1 MKLIILDREG
11 EIIEKY
17 EDLKNCTTSI
27 DSVKW
32 DGGSME
38 GIKNNF
44 LVIEEE
50 IEMDKKSLPL
60 YTQNFYKEII
70 IREMKKECNEK
81 ILSGFTSSNGE
92 KYRFNYN
99 DQQNLNQKVSLL
111 MLNPQLKEI
120 QLKTKDGKI
129 TKHTRDEF
137 ISLVKEAEDFKTDLI
152 SQYRKRKKEVQ
163 DLNDIEL
170 IKKFNFENGKGG

>member
-1 MKLIILDREG
+1 MKLIILDKEG

-17 EDLKNCTTSI
+17 EDLKECTASI

-38 GIKNNF
+38 GIKNDF
-44 LVIEEE
+44 IVLEDE

-60 YTQNFYKEII
+60 YIQNFYKEII
-70 IREMKKECNEK
+70 IKEMKKDCNEK
-81 ILSGFTSSNGE
+81 ILNGFTSSNGE
-92 KYRFNYN
+92 QYRLNYN
-99 DQQNLNQKVSLL
+99 DQQNLNQKISLL
-111 MLNPQLKEI
+111 ILNPHLKEI

-129 TKHTRDEF
+129 TNHTRNEF
-137 ISLVKEAEDFKTDLI
+137 ISLMEESEKFKTDLI
-152 SQYRKRKKEVQ
+152 SQYRERKKELQ
-163 DLNDIEL
+163 ELNDIEV